1 MITKDD
7 VIHFYTKYKENLKK
21 EERVTAE
28 LMQAGNQEKWVEKL
42 KQKFRIMRQL
52 YIENETMLNMYVRPF
67 VEERAELTEKV
78 AKPFYMWNRYSCVN
92 LSVRLWMCA
101 DQTVWLQI
109 RNL

>member
-52 YIENETMLNMYVRPF
+52 YIENETRMKR
-67 VEERAELTEKV
+67 
-78 AKPFYMWNRYSCVN
+78 
-92 LSVRLWMCA
+92 
-101 DQTVWLQI
+101 
-109 RNL
+109 